1 MQNKVICLKVIVF
14 LFYNKNII
22 RENSA
27 HIYFFVK
34 HIYNLSS
41 KIHDMRCDNN
51 TGLWQH
57 VHTVI
62 LQNTDKG
69 QINAT
74 IIFVLKKYIKTP
86 VKAFKMITH

>member
-1 MQNKVICLKVIVF
+1 MICLKVIVF

-27 HIYFFVK
+27 HIYFFFVK

-41 KIHDMRCDNN
+41 KIHDVRCDNN
-51 TGLWQH
+51 TRLWIH

-74 IIFVLKKYIKTP
+74 IIFVLKYILRHP
-86 VKAFKMITH
+86 

>member
-14 LFYNKNII
+14 LFYKKNII

-27 HIYFFVK
+27 HIYFFFVK

-41 KIHDMRCDNN
+41 KIHDVRCDNN
-51 TGLWQH
+51 TRLWTH
-57 VHTVI
+57 VHTAI

-74 IIFVLKKYIKTP
+74 IIFVLKIYIKTP
-86 VKAFKMITH
+86 LKLSK

>member
-1 MQNKVICLKVIVF
+1 MQNKMICLKVIVF

-27 HIYFFVK
+27 HIYFFFVK

-41 KIHDMRCDNN
+41 KIHDVRCDNN
-51 TGLWQH
+51 TRLWIH
-57 VHTVI
+57 VHTDI

-74 IIFVLKKYIKTP
+74 IFFVLKIYIKTP
-86 VKAFKMITH
+86 FKLSK

>member
-51 TGLWQH
+51 TGLWIH
-57 VHTVI
+57 VHTAI
-62 LQNTDKG
+62 LQ
-69 QINAT
+69 NAT
-74 IIFVLKKYIKTP
+74 IIFVLKIYIKTP
-86 VKAFKMITH
+86 LKLSK

>member
-1 MQNKVICLKVIVF
+1 MQNKMICLKVIVF

-27 HIYFFVK
+27 HIYFFFVK

-74 IIFVLKKYIKTP
+74 IIFVLKIYIKTP
-86 VKAFKMITH
+86 LKLSK

>member
-1 MQNKVICLKVIVF
+1 MQNKVICLKAIVF

-27 HIYFFVK
+27 HIYFFFVK

-41 KIHDMRCDNN
+41 KIHDVRCDNN
-51 TGLWQH
+51 TGFWIL

-69 QINAT
+69 QTNAT
-74 IIFVLKKYIKTP
+74 IFFVLKIYIKTP
-86 VKAFKMITH
+86 LKLSK

>member
-14 LFYNKNII
+14 LFCNKNIV

-51 TGLWQH
+51 TGLWLH

-69 QINAT
+69 QINGT
-74 IIFVLKKYIKTP
+74 IIFVLKIYIKTP
-86 VKAFKMITH
+86 LKLSK

>member
-1 MQNKVICLKVIVF
+1 MQNKVICLKAIVF

-41 KIHDMRCDNN
+41 KIHDVRCDNN
-51 TGLWQH
+51 TRLWIH

-69 QINAT
+69 QTNAT
-74 IIFVLKKYIKTP
+74 IFFVLKIYIKTP
-86 VKAFKMITH
+86 LKLSK

>member
-1 MQNKVICLKVIVF
+1 MQNKMICLKVIVF

-51 TGLWQH
+51 TGLWLH

-69 QINAT
+69 QTNAT
-74 IIFVLKKYIKTP
+74 IFFVLKIYIKTP
-86 VKAFKMITH
+86 LKLSK

>member
-1 MQNKVICLKVIVF
+1 MQNKMICLKVIVF

-51 TGLWQH
+51 TGLWIH

-69 QINAT
+69 QTNAT
-74 IIFVLKKYIKTP
+74 IFFVLKIYIKTP
-86 VKAFKMITH
+86 LKLSK

>member
-1 MQNKVICLKVIVF
+1 MQNKVICLKAIVF
-14 LFYNKNII
+14 VFYNKNII

-27 HIYFFVK
+27 HIYFFFVK

-51 TGLWQH
+51 TGLWLH

-69 QINAT
+69 QINGT
-74 IIFVLKKYIKTP
+74 IIFVLKIYIKTP
-86 VKAFKMITH
+86 LKLSN

>member
-1 MQNKVICLKVIVF
+1 MQNKVICLKAIVF

-27 HIYFFVK
+27 HIYFFLVK

-41 KIHDMRCDNN
+41 KIHDVRCDNN
-51 TGLWQH
+51 TLLWIH

-74 IIFVLKKYIKTP
+74 IIFVLKIYIKTP
-86 VKAFKMITH
+86 

>member
-1 MQNKVICLKVIVF
+1 MICLKVIVF
-14 LFYNKNII
+14 LFYIKNII

-51 TGLWQH
+51 TGLWLH
-57 VHTVI
+57 VHTAI

-69 QINAT
+69 LINAT
-74 IIFVLKKYIKTP
+74 IIFVLKIYIKTP
-86 VKAFKMITH
+86 LKLSK

>member
-1 MQNKVICLKVIVF
+1 MICLKVIVF

-27 HIYFFVK
+27 HIYLFVK

-41 KIHDMRCDNN
+41 KIHDVRCDNN
-51 TGLWQH
+51 TGLRIH
-57 VHTVI
+57 VHTTI

-74 IIFVLKKYIKTP
+74 IIFVLKYILRHP
-86 VKAFKMITH
+86 